1 MIHKDAT
8 SGLIPKFVGIQKRHS
23 IIELPV
29 VHRFRSSCPK
39 FASAF
44 AARCT
49 RTWGSGTRRCR
60 GRLSLAAICSSPKRT
75 GENRWRGKMRMLHW
89 VMGLALLFAGAAAH
103 GAEAVRIRASWIVA
117 PSDWTPL
124 LPEKPDLMKNNGK
137 TY

>member
-60 GRLSLAAICSSPKRT
+60 GRLSLAVISSRAKKT
-75 GENRWRGKMRMLHW
+75 GENRWGGKMRMLHW
-89 VMGLALLFAGAAAH
+89 VLGLALLFAGAAAH
-103 GAEAVRIRASWIVA
+103 GAEAVRIRASWFLARPAGPRLFPRRPV
-117 PSDWTPL
+117 
-124 LPEKPDLMKNNGK
+124 
-137 TY
+137 